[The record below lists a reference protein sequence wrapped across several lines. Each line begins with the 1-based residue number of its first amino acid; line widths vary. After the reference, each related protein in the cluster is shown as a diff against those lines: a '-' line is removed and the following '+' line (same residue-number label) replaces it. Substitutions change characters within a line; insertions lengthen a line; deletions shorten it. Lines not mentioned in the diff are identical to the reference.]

1 MDSIYLNEKVIN
13 LYLQFTQKSNIN
25 ENLNLY
31 SFFFGSVYLDLLK
44 ATNTLSIPEAGET
57 AETPVKRYRNTGKV
71 PIRTQKRP
79 YPVRNYYFLVGYI
92 HVFDKGNSVL
102 GGK

>member
-1 MDSIYLNEKVIN
+1 MGIG
-13 LYLQFTQKSNIN
+13 
-25 ENLNLY
+25 
-31 SFFFGSVYLDLLK
+31 FFARPWLTTDRI
-44 ATNTLSIPEAGET
+44 TLSIPEAGET

-79 YPVRNYYFLVGYI
+79 YPVRYYYFLLGYI